1 MKISNSTRA
10 SDKNQVLLCYLFAL
24 RWWYLNDENL
34 KKGKAT
40 QFRSGEEAARTNGAK
55 GGKAS
60 GISRNF
66 RSATKKRLREHPEL
80 FEDIITMLMEKSLD
94 GDLKAFELILE
105 LSGESPKQM
114 ELALKKRELKLKEQ
128 AMQTGITGEQELPA
142 LLKALEEN
150 N

>member
-1 MKISNSTRA
+1 MKHKA
-10 SDKNQVLLCYLFAL
+10 PDKNQVLLCYFFAL

-60 GISRNF
+60 GVSRSF

-80 FEDIITMLMEKSLD
+80 FEEIITMLIDKTLNS
-94 GDLKAFELILE
+94 DLKALELLIE

-114 ELALKKRELKLKEQ
+114 EIALKKRELKLKEQ
-128 AMQTGITGEQELPA
+128 AMQSGASGEQELPA

>member
-1 MKISNSTRA
+1 MN
-10 SDKNQVLLCYLFAL
+10 N
-24 RWWYLNDENL
+24 ENL
-34 KKGKAT
+34 IPASHKLT
-40 QFRSGEEAARTNGAK
+40 VEEQSR

-60 GISRNF
+60 AVSRSF

-80 FEDIITMLMEKSLD
+80 FNEIITMLIDKSLD

-128 AMQTGITGEQELPA
+128 AMQSGATGEQELPA

-150 N
+150 

>member
-1 MKISNSTRA
+1 M
-10 SDKNQVLLCYLFAL
+10 
-24 RWWYLNDENL
+24 NDENL

-55 GGKAS
+55 GGIAS
-60 GISRNF
+60 GISRSF

-80 FEDIITMLMEKSLD
+80 FEEIITMLIDKSLNS
-94 GDLKAFELILE
+94 DLKALELLIE

-128 AMQTGITGEQELPA
+128 AMQTSTSGEQELPA
-142 LLKALEEN
+142 LLKALEEK
-150 N
+150 

>member
-1 MKISNSTRA
+1 MN
-10 SDKNQVLLCYLFAL
+10 N
-24 RWWYLNDENL
+24 ENL
-34 KKGKAT
+34 IPMN
-40 QFRSGEEAARTNGAK
+40 QRSESERREMARK

-60 GISRNF
+60 GISRSF

-80 FEDIITMLMEKSLD
+80 FNEIITMLIDKSLD

-128 AMQTGITGEQELPA
+128 AMQSGATGEQELPA

-150 N
+150 

>member
-1 MKISNSTRA
+1 M
-10 SDKNQVLLCYLFAL
+10 
-24 RWWYLNDENL
+24 NDENL

-55 GGKAS
+55 GGIAS
-60 GISRNF
+60 GISRSF

-80 FEDIITMLMEKSLD
+80 FEEIITMLMEKSLD
-94 GDLKAFELILE
+94 GDLKAFELVLE

-128 AMQTGITGEQELPA
+128 AMQAGATGEQELPA

>member
-1 MKISNSTRA
+1 M
-10 SDKNQVLLCYLFAL
+10 
-24 RWWYLNDENL
+24 NDENL

-60 GISRNF
+60 GISRSF

-80 FEDIITMLMEKSLD
+80 FEEIITMLMEKSLD

-128 AMQTGITGEQELPA
+128 AMQAGATGEQELPA
-142 LLKALEEN
+142 LLQALEASD
-150 N
+150 

>member
-1 MKISNSTRA
+1 MN
-10 SDKNQVLLCYLFAL
+10 N
-24 RWWYLNDENL
+24 ENL
-34 KKGKAT
+34 IPASHKLT
-40 QFRSGEEAARTNGAK
+40 VEEQSR

-60 GISRNF
+60 AVSRSF

-80 FEDIITMLMEKSLD
+80 FEEIITMLMEKSLD

-128 AMQTGITGEQELPA
+128 AMQAGATGEQELPA

-150 N
+150 

>member
-1 MKISNSTRA
+1 M
-10 SDKNQVLLCYLFAL
+10 
-24 RWWYLNDENL
+24 NDENL
-34 KKGKAT
+34 IPLN
-40 QFRSGEEAARTNGAK
+40 QRTKSEQREIAKK

-60 GISRNF
+60 GVSRSF

-80 FEDIITMLMEKSLD
+80 FEEIITMLIDKTLNS
-94 GDLKAFELILE
+94 DLKALELLIE

-128 AMQTGITGEQELPA
+128 AMQSGASGEQELPA

>member
-1 MKISNSTRA
+1 M
-10 SDKNQVLLCYLFAL
+10 
-24 RWWYLNDENL
+24 NDENL

-60 GISRNF
+60 GISRSF

-80 FEDIITMLMEKSLD
+80 FEEIITMLMEKSLD
-94 GDLKAFELILE
+94 GDLKAFELVLE

-128 AMQTGITGEQELPA
+128 AMQTGAAGEQELPA
-142 LLKALEEN
+142 LLQALETSD
-150 N
+150 

>member
-1 MKISNSTRA
+1 MN
-10 SDKNQVLLCYLFAL
+10 N
-24 RWWYLNDENL
+24 ENL
-34 KKGKAT
+34 IPMN
-40 QFRSGEEAARTNGAK
+40 QRSESERREMARK

-60 GISRNF
+60 GISRSF

-80 FEDIITMLMEKSLD
+80 FNEIITMLIDKSLD

-128 AMQTGITGEQELPA
+128 AMQTGATGEQELPA
-142 LLKALEEN
+142 LLQALEAGD
-150 N
+150 